1 MWGSLRLVPMMSQ
14 PATYDHDV
22 TVMSQ
27 CKHLLMIT
35 ARTTRMMTIRMIH
48 SLMFCHQS
56 LRFSRV
62 AVRWNMSAFWFRY
75 SVQSGEKVV
84 MCQRTVQR

>member
-1 MWGSLRLVPMMSQ
+1 MKIWPGDKTSFLPETVTYDVIMMSQ
-14 PATYDHDV
+14 YEHN
-22 TVMSQ
+22 
-27 CKHLLMIT
+27 LLMIT
-35 ARTTRMMTIRMIH
+35 ARTTRMMIIRMIH

-75 SVQSGEKVV
+75 SVGLREKK
-84 MCQRTVQR
+84 MR

>member
-1 MWGSLRLVPMMSQ
+1 
-14 PATYDHDV
+14 
-22 TVMSQ
+22 
-27 CKHLLMIT
+27 MIT
-35 ARTTRMMTIRMIH
+35 ARTTRMMIIRMIH

-75 SVQSGEKVV
+75 SVELGEKEVAESS
-84 MCQRTVQR
+84 

>member
-1 MWGSLRLVPMMSQ
+1 MCAKIWLGDKTSFLPE
-14 PATYDHDV
+14 
-22 TVMSQ
+22 TVIMTSQ
-27 CKHLLMIT
+27 CEYLLMIT
-35 ARTTRMMTIRMIH
+35 ARTTRMMIIRMIH

-75 SVQSGEKVV
+75 SVGLGEKEA
-84 MCQRTVQR
+84 R

>member
-1 MWGSLRLVPMMSQ
+1 MSR
-14 PATYDHDV
+14 PLKIWPGDKTSFLPE
-22 TVMSQ
+22 TVIMTSQ
-27 CKHLLMIT
+27 CEPNLLMIT
-35 ARTTRMMTIRMIH
+35 ARTTRMMIIRMIH

-75 SVQSGEKVV
+75 SVGLREKE
-84 MCQRTVQR
+84 MR